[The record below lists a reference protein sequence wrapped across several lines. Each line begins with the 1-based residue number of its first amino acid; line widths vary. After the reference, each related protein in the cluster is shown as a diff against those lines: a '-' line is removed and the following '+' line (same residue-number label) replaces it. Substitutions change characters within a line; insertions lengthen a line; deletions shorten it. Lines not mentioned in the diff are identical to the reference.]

1 MKRPERKQSQKI
13 RLELSPQAE
22 KYARRDAPRDVRLM
36 AARGALPLPPTELA
50 TVLFALMH
58 DEDAEVKS
66 TARDS
71 LENLPEGVIDAV
83 LAAPAHPAL
92 LDHLAHAFAE
102 SESRLQRIA
111 LNAASS
117 DLTVAY
123 LAARPFRS
131 VVEIVAN
138 NQQRLVRSPA
148 IVEALGANRLTGRS
162 VIERILAFL
171 GVPVPASD
179 EDDEEAPP
187 PIPVEEVSEEEAR
200 AALEVVLGNSFA
212 ALVEEHEE
220 EIDPKELE
228 QGGSL
233 YSLIQNLSVFQKIKL
248 GRMGNKE
255 ARSLLVRDR
264 NKIVAIAAV
273 SSPKITEQELLSIA
287 QSRAVGD
294 EVIRVICRNKDVL
307 RNYQMKVALATNPKT
322 PQVNAMKFINYLQ
335 DKDLQKLVK
344 SKDVPTV
351 ISTHARRI
359 LTRKGKM

>member
-1 MKRPERKQSQKI
+1 MERQPQKI

-22 KYARRDAPRDVRLM
+22 KYARRDAPRDVRLA
-36 AARGALPLPPTELA
+36 AARGALPLQPVELA

-71 LENLPEGVIDAV
+71 LETLPDGVLLSV

-102 SESRLQRIA
+102 NETRLEKIA
-111 LNAASS
+111 LNPATA
-117 DLTVAY
+117 DRTVAY
-123 LAARPFRS
+123 LAGRPFRS
-131 VVEIVAN
+131 LVEIVAN
-138 NQQRLVRSPA
+138 NQQRLMRSPS
-148 IVEALGANRLTGRS
+148 IVDALGANPLTGRS

-171 GVPVPASD
+171 GVPVP
-179 EDDEEAPP
+179 ERDEEEDSP
-187 PIPVEEVSEEEAR
+187 PIPVEDVSDEEAR
-200 AALEVVLGNSFA
+200 AALEVVLGTHFS
-212 ALVEEHEE
+212 ALVEEETE
-220 EIDPKELE
+220 VDEQDLE

-264 NKIVAIAAV
+264 NKIVAVAAV

-294 EVIRVICRNKDVL
+294 EVIRVICRNKEAL

-322 PQVNAMKFINYLQ
+322 PQATAMKFVNYLQ
-335 DKDLQKLVK
+335 DKDLQKLMK

-359 LTRKGKM
+359 LTRKGKL

>member
-1 MKRPERKQSQKI
+1 MERPPQKI

-36 AARGALPLPPTELA
+36 AARGALPLQPIELA
-50 TVLFALMH
+50 TVLFALIH

-71 LENLPEGVIDAV
+71 LEALPDNVIGVV

-102 SESRLQRIA
+102 VEANLEKIA
-111 LNAASS
+111 LNPAAA
-117 DLTVAY
+117 DRTIEY
-123 LAARPFRS
+123 LATRPFRS

-138 NQQRLVRSPA
+138 NQQRLMRWPG
-148 IVEALGANRLTGRS
+148 IVDALGANPLTGRA

-171 GVPVPASD
+171 GVPAPARD
-179 EDDEEAPP
+179 EDDDTP
-187 PIPVEEVSEEEAR
+187 PIPVAEVSEEEAR
-200 AALEVVLGNSFA
+200 AALAVVLGTSFA
-212 ALVEEHEE
+212 ALVEERDEP
-220 EIDPKELE
+220 IDEKELE

-233 YSLIQNLSVFQKIKL
+233 LSLIQNLSVFQKIKL

-264 NKIVAIAAV
+264 NKIVAMAAV
-273 SSPKITEQELLSIA
+273 SSPKITAQELLTIA
-287 QSRAVGD
+287 QSRNVGD
-294 EVIRVICRNKDVL
+294 EVIRVICRNRDVTRSYPIKL
-307 RNYQMKVALATNPKT
+307 ALATNPKT
-322 PQVNAMKFINYLQ
+322 PQAVAMKFVNYLQ
-335 DKDLQKLVK
+335 DKDLGKLMK

-351 ISTHARRI
+351 IATHARRI
-359 LTRKGKM
+359 LMRKGRL

>member
-1 MKRPERKQSQKI
+1 MERQPQKI

-36 AARGALPLPPTELA
+36 AARGALPLQPTELA

-71 LENLPEGVIDAV
+71 LEGLPDGVITSV

-92 LDHLAHAFAE
+92 LDHLAHANAS
-102 SESRLQRIA
+102 SEERLERIA
-111 LNAASS
+111 LNPATA
-117 DLTVAY
+117 DRTVAF
-123 LAARPFRS
+123 LASRPFRS
-131 VVEIVAN
+131 VVEIAAN
-138 NQQRLVRSPA
+138 NQQRLMRSPA
-148 IVEALGANRLTGRS
+148 IVEALGANPLTGRS
-162 VIERILAFL
+162 VIDRILAFL
-171 GVPVPASD
+171 GVPAPERD
-179 EDDEEAPP
+179 EGDDEP
-187 PIPVEEVSEEEAR
+187 PIPVEVVSEEEAR
-200 AALEVVLGNSFA
+200 AALEVVLGANFA
-212 ALVEEHEE
+212 VLVEEHEQE
-220 EIDPKELE
+220 ADAKELE

-264 NKIVAIAAV
+264 NKIVAIAAI
-273 SSPKITEQELLSIA
+273 SSPKITEQELLTIA

-294 EVIRVICRNKDVL
+294 EVIRVICRNKEAL
-307 RNYQMKVALATNPKT
+307 RNYQLKVALATNPKT
-322 PQVNAMKFINYLQ
+322 PQATAMKFVNYLQ
-335 DKDLQKLVK
+335 DKDLQKLMK

-359 LTRKGKM
+359 LTRKGRL

>member
-1 MKRPERKQSQKI
+1 MERQPKKI
-13 RLELSPQAE
+13 RLELSPQGE
-22 KYARRDAPRDVRLM
+22 KYARRDAPREVRL
-36 AARGALPLPPTELA
+36 AASRGALPLSPVELA

-71 LENLPEGVIDAV
+71 LERLPDAMINTV

-92 LDHLAHAFAE
+92 LDHLAHAFSE
-102 SESRLQRIA
+102 SEPRLERIA
-111 LNAASS
+111 LNPATA
-117 DLTVAY
+117 DRTIAY
-123 LAARPFRS
+123 LAARPFRR

-138 NQQRLVRSPA
+138 NQQRLMRSPA
-148 IVEALGANRLTGRS
+148 IVEALGDNPLTGRS

-171 GVPVPASD
+171 GVPAPERD
-179 EDDEEAPP
+179 EDDDEPP

-200 AALEVVLGNSFA
+200 AALEVVLGASFS
-212 ALVEEHEE
+212 ALVEEHAEE
-220 EIDPKELE
+220 VDPKELE

-233 YSLIQNLSVFQKIKL
+233 YSLLQNLSVFQKIKL

-273 SSPKITEQELLSIA
+273 SSPKITEQELLTIA

-294 EVIRVICRNKDVL
+294 EVIRVICRNKEAT
-307 RNYQMKVALATNPKT
+307 RGYPMKLALASNPKT
-322 PQVNAMKFINYLQ
+322 PQAIAVKFVNYLQ
-335 DKDLQKLVK
+335 DKDLTKLMK
-344 SKDVPTV
+344 SKDIPTV
-351 ISTHARRI
+351 IAAHARRI
-359 LTRKGKM
+359 LTRKGKL

>member
-1 MKRPERKQSQKI
+1 MERQPQKI

-36 AARGALPLPPTELA
+36 AARGALPLQPTELA

-71 LENLPEGVIDAV
+71 LEGLPDGVITAV

-92 LDHLAHAFAE
+92 LDHLAHASAD
-102 SESRLQRIA
+102 SEARLERIA
-111 LNAASS
+111 LNPATA
-117 DLTVAY
+117 DRTVAF
-123 LAARPFRS
+123 LAGRPFRS
-131 VVEIVAN
+131 VVEIAAN
-138 NQQRLVRSPA
+138 NQKRLLRCPA
-148 IVEALGANRLTGRS
+148 IVEALGANPLTGRS

-171 GVPVPASD
+171 GVPPPAR
-179 EDDEEAPP
+179 DDDDNAP
-187 PIPVEEVSEEEAR
+187 PIPVEEVSEQEVR
-200 AALEVVLGNSFA
+200 AALEVVLGASFA
-212 ALVEEHEE
+212 ALVEEQA
-220 EIDPKELE
+220 DPVDAKELE

-264 NKIVAIAAV
+264 NKIVAIAAI
-273 SSPKITEQELLSIA
+273 SSPKITEQEMLTIA

-294 EVIRVICRNKDVL
+294 EVIRVICRNKEAT
-307 RNYQMKVALATNPKT
+307 RNYQVKVALATNPKT
-322 PQVNAMKFINYLQ
+322 PQATAMKFVNYLQ
-335 DKDLQKLVK
+335 DKDLQKLMK

-351 ISTHARRI
+351 ISTHARRL
-359 LTRKGKM
+359 LTRKGKL

>member
-1 MKRPERKQSQKI
+1 MERQPQKI

-36 AARGALPLPPTELA
+36 AARGALPLQPTELA

-71 LENLPEGVIDAV
+71 LEGLPDGVITSV

-92 LDHLAHAFAE
+92 LDHLAHAFADRE
-102 SESRLQRIA
+102 ERLERIA
-111 LNAASS
+111 LNPATA
-117 DLTVAY
+117 DRTVAF
-123 LAARPFRS
+123 LASRPFRS
-131 VVEIVAN
+131 VVEIAAN
-138 NQQRLVRSPA
+138 NQQRLMRSPA
-148 IVEALGANRLTGRS
+148 IVEALGANPLTGRS
-162 VIERILAFL
+162 VIDRILAFL
-171 GVPVPASD
+171 GVPAPERD
-179 EDDEEAPP
+179 EDEHEPLT
-187 PIPVEEVSEEEAR
+187 PVLVVSEDEAR
-200 AALEVVLGNSFA
+200 AALEVVLGANFA
-212 ALVEEHEE
+212 VLVEEHEQE
-220 EIDPKELE
+220 VDAKELE

-264 NKIVAIAAV
+264 NKIVAIAAI
-273 SSPKITEQELLSIA
+273 SSPKITEQELLTIA

-294 EVIRVICRNKDVL
+294 EVIRVICRNKEAL
-307 RNYQMKVALATNPKT
+307 RNYQLKVALATNPKT
-322 PQVNAMKFINYLQ
+322 PQATAMKFVNYLQ
-335 DKDLQKLVK
+335 DKDLQKLMK

-359 LTRKGKM
+359 LTRKGRL

>member
-1 MKRPERKQSQKI
+1 MERQPQKI

-36 AARGALPLPPTELA
+36 AARGALPLQPTELA

-71 LENLPEGVIDAV
+71 LEGLPDGVITSV

-92 LDHLAHAFAE
+92 LDHLAHANAS
-102 SESRLQRIA
+102 SEERLERIA
-111 LNAASS
+111 LNPATA
-117 DLTVAY
+117 DRTVAF
-123 LAARPFRS
+123 LASRPFRS
-131 VVEIVAN
+131 VVEIAAN
-138 NQQRLVRSPA
+138 NQQRLMRSPA
-148 IVEALGANRLTGRS
+148 IVEALGANPLTGRS
-162 VIERILAFL
+162 VIDRILAFL
-171 GVPVPASD
+171 GVPAPERD
-179 EDDEEAPP
+179 EGDDEP
-187 PIPVEEVSEEEAR
+187 PIPVEVVSEEEAR
-200 AALEVVLGNSFA
+200 TALEVVLGANFA
-212 ALVEEHEE
+212 VLVEEHEQE
-220 EIDPKELE
+220 ADAKELE

-264 NKIVAIAAV
+264 NKIVAIAAI
-273 SSPKITEQELLSIA
+273 SSPKITEQELLTIA

-294 EVIRVICRNKDVL
+294 EVIRVICRNKEAL
-307 RNYQMKVALATNPKT
+307 RNYQLKVALATNPKT
-322 PQVNAMKFINYLQ
+322 PQATAMKFVNYLQ
-335 DKDLQKLVK
+335 DKDLQKLMK

-359 LTRKGKM
+359 LTRKGRL